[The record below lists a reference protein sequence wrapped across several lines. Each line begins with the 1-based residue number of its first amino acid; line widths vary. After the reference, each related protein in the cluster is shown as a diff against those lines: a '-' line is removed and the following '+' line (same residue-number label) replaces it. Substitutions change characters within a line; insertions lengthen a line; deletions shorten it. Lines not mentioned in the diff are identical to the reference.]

1 MHPATIIGTVRSLIV
16 DVAMGQIPRSTE
28 RISSFLMNFSYL
40 VTNNT
45 LSNSQPNSLTIVY
58 YFYIRC
64 PEQLH
69 EESVHREVK
78 RLQYP
83 VVYVTNF

>member
-1 MHPATIIGTVRSLIV
+1 
-16 DVAMGQIPRSTE
+16 
-28 RISSFLMNFSYL
+28 MNFFILCYQQYTGQL
-40 VTNNT
+40 TT
-45 LSNSQPNSLTIVY
+45 KHSLTIVY

-69 EESVHREVK
+69 EKSVHREVK

-83 VVYVTNF
+83 FV

>member
-1 MHPATIIGTVRSLIV
+1 
-16 DVAMGQIPRSTE
+16 
-28 RISSFLMNFSYL
+28 
-40 VTNNT
+40 
-45 LSNSQPNSLTIVY
+45 VY

-83 VVYVTNF
+83 FVLLFFVNVIENLYSPSKHGRQQ